1 MVSLHITD
9 SSSVLS
15 QGVTIS
21 GPCSLDVSSVTQG
34 SETIT
39 NGVVLVQ
46 AGSMER
52 LAELHPQAQAILPLG
67 VIICFLLGLI
77 WSRQSSY

>member
-9 SSSVLS
+9 SSFVVS

-21 GPCSLDVSSVTQG
+21 GPCSLDVSSVVNG

-39 NGVVLVQ
+39 SGVVLVH
-46 AGSMER
+46 AGTVER
-52 LAELHPQAQAILPLG
+52 LAELHPQTQAILPLG
-67 VIICFLLGLI
+67 ATICFLLGLI
-77 WSRQSSY
+77 WARQSSV